1 MSLPASLAASSTRV
15 PGAPVLKSVRDAI
28 RRVTWRVVG
37 ATLAIAVALDAWS
50 VMDLNIAAP
59 SRPTPPAEAYLSAAI
74 INLLI
79 AFSMMF
85 TTFVADEQVAKG
97 AKRLPTYVWAV
108 VIGSAIGSLLQ
119 WLVHQGLDLHGHF
132 FGPVP
137 ISDEAA
143 VMPVYVFFEY
153 LIWGSIIVFI
163 YVNRRNALRA
173 SARMN
178 AAHVQ
183 RAETQRR
190 AL

>member
-1 MSLPASLAASSTRV
+1 MSLPASLAASSTQV
-15 PGAPVLKSVRDAI
+15 SGAHVLKSVRDAI

-74 INLLI
+74 INMLV

-97 AKRLPTYVWAV
+97 TKRLPTYVWAV
-108 VIGSAIGSLLQ
+108 VIGSAIGALLQ
-119 WLVHQGLDLHGHF
+119 RLVLQWLDLHGYLF
-132 FGPVP
+132 SGP
-137 ISDEAA
+137 ISHEVA
-143 VMPVYVFFEY
+143 VMPVYVFFES

-163 YVNRRNALRA
+163 YVSRRNALRA
-173 SARMN
+173 
-178 AAHVQ
+178 
-183 RAETQRR
+183 RANIT
-190 AL
+190 ATHG